1 MPGRSSPKASSAAL
15 SVMPNRSR
23 AYPCAQSDSEQWV
36 CTGTPVDAASS
47 PRPRSRS
54 SVQAGV
60 KRGVM
65 IGRTRPRPASM
76 AVISSID
83 RALAATPAAAEW
95 SRYHSG
101 VPSGW
106 SMATRPTKAR
116 WPASAAAR
124 ASAEVASTS
133 MVAK

>member
-1 MPGRSSPKASSAAL
+1 M
-15 SVMPNRSR
+15 
-23 AYPCAQSDSEQWV
+23 
-36 CTGTPVDAASS
+36 
-47 PRPRSRS
+47 
-54 SVQAGV
+54 QAGL

-65 IGRTRPRPASM
+65 IGRTSPRPASM
-76 AVISSID
+76 AVISSTD
-83 RALAATPAAAEW
+83 RALAAMPAAAEW

-106 SMATRPTKAR
+106 SIATRPTKAR